1 MLFFRFRIVV
11 SRDFDIAGLSR
22 SEIEA
27 RDQKLA

>member
-1 MLFFRFRIVV
+1 MNVNIQFGYV
-11 SRDFDIAGLSR
+11 DTTTAGLSR